1 MSIDA
6 LFSLANTAALCA
18 WLALALTPLRWR
30 WSRRLTSVITFGLAL
45 AYGALIAVF
54 WTQGSGDFGSLMG
67 VASLFQHPGLLLA
80 GWIHYLAFDLLIGIW
95 EREEAARI
103 GLSRWVLLPCLF
115 LTFMFGPLGWLAF
128 LAVRHF
134 ALSVRAQPAI
144 GLV

>member
-18 WLALALTPLRWR
+18 WLALALTPWR
-30 WSRRLTSVITFGLAL
+30 WHWSRGLAAAIAFGLAL

-54 WTQGSGDFGSLMG
+54 WTQGSGDFGSLAG
-67 VASLFQHPGLLLA
+67 VASLFQHRGLLLA

-103 GLSRWVLLPCLF
+103 GLSRWVLLPCLV
-115 LTFMFGPLGWLAF
+115 LTFMFGPLGWLSF

-134 ALSVRAQPAI
+134 ALSTRPRLATAVA
-144 GLV
+144 